1 MKTKTLG
8 AGLLIVGTCIGAAM
22 LTLPITTATSGFARS
37 LLLLAGTWL
46 LMLYTGFLVVEVN
59 LQCPEGSNFFTMAK
73 EKLGDWGKYMVLATY
88 IALLYSLMAAY
99 ETGGGDLATGI
110 LQVLTHYP
118 VPQWFGDIVIAV
130 LFASVVFF
138 GTQTADYINRFLI
151 IGLFLAYLCLI
162 TATLPHMHS
171 QYLGNG
177 HTKYLVAAMPFFF
190 TAYGFHIV
198 IPTMRQYLDGNVK
211 QMRTALLFGST
222 VCFIIYFFWQLAIFG
237 VVPVLGKD
245 SLQAILNSGEP
256 STHLTLALSDLLK
269 SHWVTT
275 FSTFFT
281 FFALGTSFVGVSLSL
296 CDFLMDT
303 LTLKT
308 NTKGRLSAVSI
319 AFVPPFIFA
328 WLYPKG
334 FVFALGYAG
343 VFVAILHGII
353 PAAMAWVGRRQKQ
366 TTAYLTPGGHIG
378 LGIVVLLSLV
388 VIVAEFL

>member
-22 LTLPITTATSGFARS
+22 LTLPITTATSGFVPS

-73 EKLGDWGKYMVLATY
+73 DKLGHWGKYTVLTIY
-88 IALLYSLMAAY
+88 IGLLYSLMAAY
-99 ETGGGDLATGI
+99 ETGGGALATGI
-110 LQVLTHYP
+110 LQTLTHHP
-118 VPQWFGDIVIAV
+118 IPHWFGDLVITL
-130 LFASVVFF
+130 LFASVIFF
-138 GTQTADYINRFLI
+138 GTQAADYINRFFI
-151 IGLFLAYLCLI
+151 IGLFLTYLCLML
-162 TATLPHMHS
+162 TTLPHMHI
-171 QYLGNG
+171 QYLSHG
-177 HTKYLVAAMPFFF
+177 HANYLITAMPLFF

-198 IPTMRQYLDGNVK
+198 IPTLRQYLNSNIK
-211 QMRTALLFGST
+211 QIKIALLFGST
-222 VCFIIYFFWQLAIFG
+222 LCFIIYFFWQLAIFG
-237 VVPVLGKD
+237 VVPATGKN
-245 SLQAILNSGEP
+245 SLQGILNSGQP
-256 STHLTLALSDLLK
+256 STHLTMALSELLK
-269 SHWVTT
+269 SHWITT

-296 CDFLMDT
+296 FDFLMDT
-303 LTLKT
+303 LTLSV

-334 FVFALGYAG
+334 FILALGYAG
-343 VFVAILHGII
+343 VFVAILHGIM
-353 PAAMAWVGRRQKQ
+353 PAAMAWIGRRQQ
-366 TTAYLTPGGHIG
+366 QAITYLTPGGSIG
-378 LGIVVLLSLV
+378 LAMVMLLSLV